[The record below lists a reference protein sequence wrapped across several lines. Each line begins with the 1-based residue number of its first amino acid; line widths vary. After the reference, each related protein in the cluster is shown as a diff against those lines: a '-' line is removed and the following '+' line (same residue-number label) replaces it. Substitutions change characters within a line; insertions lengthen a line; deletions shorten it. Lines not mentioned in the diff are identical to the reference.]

1 MPSTRRQKTKARM
14 SSERDMMSDFE
25 NKDVLFGNE
34 NVNSIER
41 ELANTIN
48 GSISNN
54 DVESNSH

>member
-1 MPSTRRQKTKARM
+1 
-14 SSERDMMSDFE
+14 MSDFE